1 MISQHGIVNSE
12 ELEGFSYAF
21 NFNNLGQDYTHLL
34 IVWEREKLSE
44 ELLAYQDSIILT
56 ISTQIEKRKSYLKTL
71 NLSEG
76 DEFMRE
82 ILQLDLERVLFVL
95 KDYLRIRLA
104 KIEKFLFQIIQMD
117 LGSLLSNKE
126 FDYAFKLF
134 TLKRAYFTQNVYS
147 KLNDTLNDLK
157 KIKNQVVV
165 SPNLKLYSFAKN
177 LSRNSTPIN
186 IKDNYENCEDPLVIV
201 EFGETICL
209 PENLLKIAN
218 NQTKIALI

>member
-1 MISQHGIVNSE
+1 MISAYGLGNSE
-12 ELEGFSYAF
+12 EMEGFSYAF
-21 NFNNLGQDYTHLL
+21 NFNNLGSDYTSLL
-34 IVWEREKLSE
+34 IIWEREKLSE
-44 ELLAYQDSIILT
+44 ELLPYREDLIPKLSA
-56 ISTQIEKRKSYLKTL
+56 QIEKRKSYLKSL

-82 ILQLDLERVLFVL
+82 ILELDLERVLFVF

-117 LGSLLSNKE
+117 LGNLLSNKE

-157 KIKNQVVV
+157 KIKNQVIV

-177 LSRNSTPIN
+177 LSRNSTPIS
-186 IKDNYENCEDPLVIV
+186 IKDNYENSEEPVIEV

-209 PENLLKIAN
+209 PENLLKVASN
-218 NQTKIALI
+218 LTQIALI